1 MHAHCRY
8 PRAYRPPPH
17 CSDGNEFVWM
27 GESGVASWGFTAGVD
42 ATAGMQPWGTR
53 FVNNLCHEIGHYE
66 KQVSCYFAA
75 TTALATISNNI
86 MYNMPRAAV
95 KCVPVLP

>member
-1 MHAHCRY
+1 
-8 PRAYRPPPH
+8 
-17 CSDGNEFVWM
+17 M